1 MKTDQVIR
9 VGVVGCGQFM
19 SQQHIQ
25 TIDRS
30 SALRLQHLADLNTE
44 RREEIALQ
52 YHATRQSADW
62 QEVVSD
68 PEVDVVVVGVLP
80 QLHPEIA
87 IAALRNG
94 KPVFVEKPLAPTAEE
109 CLKVQQVADECKLPV
124 AVGFN
129 RRFAPATRL
138 MLTAIEQAGPP
149 VSIFYRISDDDRI
162 RPPEQ
167 QWKKEDRLLL
177 EVVHMFDLLAYL
189 IKAEPV
195 TIYARETRFNDALV
209 TIEYANGSRATIMSS
224 AWGSLEQP
232 KEHLE
237 VILNHGTLEMD
248 DFVEVRTFGLP
259 TLPRIARF
267 AGRPYDGCDNSH
279 VEDFARRGRE
289 AMIDLRRRY
298 FEVIESSGVL
308 TEGSNPDN
316 WVKMRHGIKSLRLP
330 QINYA
335 SDKGWGEALEGFCRA
350 AVRGEMPNTANA
362 IDGNRATACAVAAR
376 KAVEIGQ
383 PVVLDPQ
390 DWLDS
395 DTRHPSIPAP
405 TRFFGR

>member
-1 MKTDQVIR
+1 MKSDQVIR

-25 TIDRS
+25 TINRS
-30 SALRLQHLADLNTE
+30 SMLRLEHLADLNAE
-44 RREEIALQ
+44 RRDEIARQ
-52 YHATRQSADW
+52 YQATRSSADW
-62 QEVVSD
+62 QDVVTD
-68 PEVDVVVVGVLP
+68 PAVDVIVVGVLP

-87 IAALRNG
+87 IAALRHG
-94 KPVFVEKPLAPTAEE
+94 KPVFVEKPLAPTSEE
-109 CLKVQQVADECKLPV
+109 CLTVQQVADECHLPV

-129 RRFAPATRL
+129 RRFAPATQF
-138 MLTAIEQAGPP
+138 MQKAIAEAGSP

-177 EVVHMFDLLAYL
+177 EVVHIFDLLAFL
-189 IKAEPV
+189 VNAEPITV
-195 TIYARETRFNDALV
+195 YARETRFNDALV
-209 TIEYANGSRATIMSS
+209 TIEFAGGSRATIMSS

-232 KEHLE
+232 KEHME
-237 VILNHGTLEMD
+237 MILNHGTLEMD
-248 DFVEVRTFGLP
+248 DFVEIRTFGLANS
-259 TLPRIARF
+259 PRIARF

-279 VEDFARRGRE
+279 VEDFALRGRE

-308 TEGSNPDN
+308 SASSNPDN
-316 WVKMRHGIKSLRLP
+316 WVRMRQGLKHQRLP

-350 AVRGEMPNTANA
+350 AIEGKAPLTANA

-376 KAVEIGQ
+376 KAVAIGQ
-383 PVVLDPQ
+383 AVALDPQ
-390 DWLDS
+390 EWLGS
-395 DTRHPSIPAP
+395 HS
-405 TRFFGR
+405 

>member
-1 MKTDQVIR
+1 MKSDQVIR

-25 TIDRS
+25 TINRS
-30 SALRLQHLADLNTE
+30 STLRLEHLADLNAE
-44 RREEIALQ
+44 RRDEIARQ
-52 YHATRQSADW
+52 YLATRSSADW
-62 QEVVSD
+62 Q
-68 PEVDVVVVGVLP
+68 DVVADPAVEVIVVGVLP

-87 IAALRNG
+87 IAALRHG
-94 KPVFVEKPLAPTAEE
+94 KPVFVEKPLAPTSEE
-109 CLKVQQVADECKLPV
+109 CLAVQQVADECQLPV

-129 RRFAPATRL
+129 RRFAPATQF
-138 MLTAIEQAGPP
+138 MQKAIEEAGSP

-177 EVVHMFDLLAYL
+177 EVVHIFDLLAFL
-189 IKAEPV
+189 VKAEPA

-209 TIEYANGSRATIMSS
+209 TIEFANGSRATIMSS

-237 VILNHGTLEMD
+237 MILNHGTLEMD
-248 DFVEVRTFGLP
+248 DFVEIRTFGLAHA
-259 TLPRIARF
+259 PRIVRF

-308 TEGSNPDN
+308 SASSNPDN
-316 WVKMRHGIKSLRLP
+316 WVKMRQGLKNLRLP

-350 AVRGEMPNTANA
+350 AVQGNAPLTANA

-376 KAVEIGQ
+376 KAVAIGQ
-383 PVVLDPQ
+383 AVTLDPRE
-390 DWLDS
+390 WLGADS
-395 DTRHPSIPAP
+395 
-405 TRFFGR
+405 

>member
-1 MKTDQVIR
+1 MKSDQQIR

-25 TIDRS
+25 TIHRS
-30 SALRLQHLADLNTE
+30 SALRLEHLADLNAE
-44 RREEIALQ
+44 RRDEIARKYQ
-52 YHATRQSADW
+52 ATRHSADW
-62 QEVVSD
+62 QEVVAD

-109 CLKVQQVADECKLPV
+109 CLKVQQVADECRLPV

-129 RRFAPATRL
+129 RRFAPATQLIRN
-138 MLTAIEQAGPP
+138 AIEEAGPP
-149 VSIFYRISDDDRI
+149 ISIFYRISDDDRI

-177 EVVHMFDLLAYL
+177 EVVHIFDLLAFL
-189 IKAEPV
+189 VKAEPV
-195 TIYARETRFNDALV
+195 AIYARETRFNDALV
-209 TIEYANGSRATIMSS
+209 AIEFANGSRASIMSS

-232 KEHLE
+232 KEHME
-237 VILNHGTLEMD
+237 IILNHGTLEMD
-248 DFVEVRTFGLP
+248 DFVEIRTFGLRN
-259 TLPRIARF
+259 LPRIAHF

-279 VEDFARRGRE
+279 VEDFANRGRE

-308 TEGSNPDN
+308 SAGSNPDN
-316 WVKMRHGIKSLRLP
+316 WVKMRQGLKSLRLP

-350 AVRGEMPNTANA
+350 AVLGEIPLTANA
-362 IDGNRATACAVAAR
+362 IDGNRATACAVASR
-376 KAVEIGQ
+376 KAVAIGQ
-383 PVVLDPQ
+383 PVILNPE
-390 DWLDS
+390 DWLGS
-395 DTRHPSIPAP
+395 NLRPL
-405 TRFFGR
+405 